1 MDTIQLLNMEREQ
14 IQDEALKATEGKQK
28 CTIVLGTGVGK
39 TLVGLKH
46 MEKHYSPLQ
55 SILIVAPKLSIISS
69 WRYEAEKFGLSK
81 VLENATFSTYLSL
94 NKHNPNEFDAV
105 YFDEV
110 HSLLD
115 SHRSFLDN
123 YKGRVLGLTGTP
135 PKHKNSEKGRIVSEY
150 CPVVFT
156 FKADDAIES
165 GIINDYQIIV
175 HEVSLST
182 EKNYKVETK
191 NKSFLTSEA
200 LNYTY
205 WGTRIDTSTG
215 QTHILRVM
223 RMKAMMEYPSKE
235 RYAKELLKS
244 INSKC
249 IIFANTQDQA
259 DRMCTDSYHSNNPD
273 SETNLQDFKAGNI
286 TKLSCVLQLNEGVN
300 IPGLKQGIIMHAYG
314 NERKAS
320 QRIGRLL
327 RLNPDDKAIVHILCY
342 MGTVDEKWVKE
353 ALEDFDQSKI
363 VWRKYNL

>member
-1 MDTIQLLNMEREQ
+1 MERQE

-46 MEKHYSPLQ
+46 MEKYYSPLQ

-94 NKHNPNEFDAV
+94 NKHNPNDFDAV

-123 YKGRVLGLTGTP
+123 YAGRVLGLTGTP

-175 HEVSLST
+175 HEVSLNT

-191 NKSFLTSEA
+191 NKSFMTSEA
-200 LNYTY
+200 LNYSY
-205 WGTRIDTSTG
+205 WGTRIDISTG

-249 IIFANTQDQA
+249 IVFANTQDQA
-259 DRMCTDSYHSNNPD
+259 DRMCTHSYHSNNPD

-286 TKLSCVLQLNEGVN
+286 TKLSCVMQLNEGVN
-300 IPGLKQGIIMHAYG
+300 ISGLKQGIIMHAYG

-342 MGTVDEKWVKE
+342 IETVDEKWVKE

>member
-1 MDTIQLLNMEREQ
+1 MERQE

-94 NKHNPNEFDAV
+94 NKHNPNDFDAV

-123 YKGRVLGLTGTP
+123 YAGRVLGLTGTP

-175 HEVSLST
+175 HEVGIST
-182 EKNYKVETK
+182 VKDYKVETK

-249 IIFANTQDQA
+249 IVFANTQDQA
-259 DRMCTDSYHSNNPD
+259 DRMCTHSYHSNNPD

>member
-1 MDTIQLLNMEREQ
+1 MERQE
-14 IQDEALKATEGKQK
+14 IQNEALKATEGKQR

-46 MEKHYSPLQ
+46 MEKYYSPLQ

-94 NKHNPNEFDAV
+94 NKHNPNDFDAV

-115 SHRSFLDN
+115 SHRPFLNSFT
-123 YKGRVLGLTGTP
+123 GRVLGLTGTP

-175 HEVSLST
+175 HEINLDT
-182 EKNYKVETK
+182 AKNYKVSTK
-191 NKSFLTSEA
+191 KGSFLTSEVQ
-200 LNYTY
+200 NYGY
-205 WGTRIDTSTG
+205 WGTRIDTASG
-215 QTHILRVM
+215 QPHILRVM

-249 IIFANTQDQA
+249 IVFANTQDQA
-259 DRMCTDSYHSNNPD
+259 DRMCTHSYHSNNPD
-273 SETNLQDFKAGNI
+273 SETNLQDFRAGNI
-286 TKLSCVLQLNEGVN
+286 TKLSCVMQLNEGVN

-342 MGTVDEKWVKE
+342 VGTVDEKWVKE

-363 VWRKYNL
+363 VWRNYSLQPV